1 MLVYLY
7 SMDETLK
14 KAYQLKYQKLYPLLS
29 EKDWR
34 IVLGG
39 DAEAFGHGGVTMISE
54 LSGASRPTII
64 LGKKELNGEIATA
77 DASKIR
83 KSGGGRKK
91 EAEKQAGLLEELESM
106 MEPVTRG
113 HPESILKWTCV
124 STRNL
129 SIELTK
135 RGFPVGY
142 KIVGRLLNELGYSL
156 QGNSKNFEASSQH
169 PDRNDQFNYI
179 NKLASKQIKN
189 GDPVISVDTKKKELL
204 GEFRNNGKEY
214 RPKKDPR
221 QVNAHDFGT
230 ERASPY
236 GIYDELH
243 NEGFVNV
250 GTSCDTSQFAV
261 DSIKHWWNMIGK
273 RRYPDAKTLLITADG
288 GGSNGYRVRLW
299 KTSLQLLADVTG
311 LEITVCH
318 FPPGTSKW
326 NKIEHKLFSYISLNW
341 KGIPLIDV
349 ETVVSLIGSV
359 STKTGLKVKAR
370 KDKKEY
376 KKGIKVTDEELE
388 KVNLNKH
395 KFHGEWNYTIKPR
408 L

>member
-1 MLVYLY
+1 
-7 SMDETLK
+7 MDETLK

-34 IVLGG
+34 VVLGG

-64 LGKKELNGEIATA
+64 LGKKELNGEITIA

-91 EAEKQAGLLEELESM
+91 EAEKQAGLLDELESM

-135 RGFPVGY
+135 RGFSVGY

-179 NKLASKQIKN
+179 NKRASKQLKN

-273 RRYPDAKTLLITADG
+273 KRYPDAKTLLITADG

-299 KTSLQLLADVTG
+299 KTSLQLLADATG